1 MMAVPVNPAS
11 VPAAPCTK
19 PRPAR
24 RRSPGPRSATQRAPQ
39 RAPRPVK
46 IILADDHAGIRR
58 SLRLLLDQEAGVE
71 VVAEAAELACA
82 ERQVRRH
89 HPHVLVLDLGMRN
102 GSSVETIRR
111 LREQAPVTQ
120 IVVLTMTISPAF
132 AKLALDA
139 GARGFVLKD
148 RADSELPAAV
158 REVAAGREYVS
169 PQVADG
175 LETLRR
181 R

>member
-1 MMAVPVNPAS
+1 M
-11 VPAAPCTK
+11 
-19 PRPAR
+19 
-24 RRSPGPRSATQRAPQ
+24 
-39 RAPRPVK
+39 
-46 IILADDHAGIRR
+46 
-58 SLRLLLDQEAGVE
+58 
-71 VVAEAAELACA
+71 VAEAAELSRV

-89 HPHVLVLDLGMRN
+89 HPDVLVLDLGMRN
-102 GSSVETIRR
+102 GSSAETIRR
-111 LREQAPVTQ
+111 LREHTPLTQ

-139 GARGFVLKD
+139 GALGFVLKD

-158 REVAAGREYVS
+158 REAAEGREYVS